1 MNPGI
6 TRMKSL
12 ARSYFRWLNMD
23 KFMGDFVNSCEQCQV
38 NHNMPPCAPV
48 HRWENTKTPWV
59 YVDYVCPFFG
69 KILITIP
76 FQSALKFFLLKHHL
90 QKWLKKVFCDSWTSL
105 NLSWTS
111 SERLMYIQFTFCVY
125 GVVLIIALTHCAM
138 GFCERLIKKD
148 KRLISF

>member
-12 ARSYFRWLNMD
+12 AWSYFRWLNMD

-38 NHNMPPCAPV
+38 NHNMPPCTPV

-76 FQSALKFFLLKHHL
+76 FQSALKFSCWNTIFKSALESVLRLMNFPKFVL
-90 QKWLKKVFCDSWTSL
+90 DVFWTSYVHSIYVLCLRGSL
-105 NLSWTS
+105 N
-111 SERLMYIQFTFCVY
+111 
-125 GVVLIIALTHCAM
+125 HCAM

>member
-38 NHNMPPCAPV
+38 NHTMPPCTPV

-90 QKWLKKVFCDSWTSL
+90 QKCLRKCF
-105 NLSWTS
+105 
-111 SERLMYIQFTFCVY
+111 
-125 GVVLIIALTHCAM
+125 ATH
-138 GFCERLIKKD
+138 ELP
-148 KRLISF
+148 